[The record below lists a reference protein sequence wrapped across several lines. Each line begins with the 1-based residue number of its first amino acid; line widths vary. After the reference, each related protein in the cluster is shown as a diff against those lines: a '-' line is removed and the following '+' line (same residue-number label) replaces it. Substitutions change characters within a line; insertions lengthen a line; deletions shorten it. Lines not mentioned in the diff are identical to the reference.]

1 MAFLIFCLFPAVH
14 CSRPKLGGS
23 HSQSRTLNRGHKTV
37 IERSWR
43 FLGVPVGHFGV
54 LELLPYIL
62 VVLRDSCGGTCLL
75 RSSTDLRGV
84 ILRSFWVKGVPTA
97 FWWSILVLATFHLLP
112 FDNIIVSPSLEG

>member
-1 MAFLIFCLFPAVH
+1 M
-14 CSRPKLGGS
+14 
-23 HSQSRTLNRGHKTV
+23 
-37 IERSWR
+37 
-43 FLGVPVGHFGV
+43 GHFGV
-54 LELLPYIL
+54 LEPLPGFL

-112 FDNIIVSPSLEG
+112 FGVWRIQNVKAAYTDLSYCLSEQSHERLNLVVAIQRY